1 MAKTKVVR
9 KIANWCRLK
18 ATGEKAGQDFAGSPK
33 REISGH
39 IMIFFFS
46 LSVAKRL
53 TIKAFVAVSLVSL
66 TFRARTAF

>member
-39 IMIFFFS
+39 IMIFFF
-46 LSVAKRL
+46 LFMLQKD
-53 TIKAFVAVSLVSL
+53 
-66 TFRARTAF
+66 

>member
-9 KIANWCRLK
+9 KIANWRHLK
-18 ATGEKAGQDFAGSPK
+18 ATGEKIGQDLTGSPK

-39 IMIFFFS
+39 IMIFFS
-46 LSVAKRL
+46 LSIAKRL
-53 TIKAFVAVSLVSL
+53 TIKTFVAVSLVSL